1 MLEIKD
7 LSIYIYP
14 RYLIKSLSLSLN
26 KNDKL
31 AIIGEEG
38 NGKSTLL
45 KSILGI
51 CDYADISGS
60 INLKNN
66 KIGYLE
72 QSINDKYLKYKVYD
86 YLFIDDKDYYN
97 KINLLYKILDK
108 LSIEDS
114 LLDQYINTLSGGEKV
129 KIGLLKILLDDVDIL
144 FLDEPSNDLDLETL
158 KWLENFIKKEERPI
172 VFISHD
178 ETLLS
183 ATANII
189 LHLEQIKRK
198 TESRHTLLKVDY
210 NTYIETRLRNIA
222 NQTQIAYNEK
232 REFKKAQDKLN
243 QVMQKVEHEQRT
255 ISRSDPH
262 GAALLKKKM
271 HSLKSQE
278 KKLDKTELT
287 EVPDVEENINIF
299 FEHVSIPTKKQ
310 ILKLEIPELRIN
322 NKILSKNIKLDISG
336 NKHICIIGKNG
347 VGKTS
352 LIKEIYKLLK
362 DRTDIKVGYMPQV
375 YEDIFAKNQK
385 VLEFINPSNNKNEI
399 TKTRNYLGNL
409 KFTSNEMEGMISDLS
424 NGSKAKL
431 IIAKLIIN
439 KYNVLILDEPTRN
452 VSPLSN
458 PIIRKSLKEF
468 QGTIISISHDRK
480 YIEEVAEEVYELTKE
495 SLITIDKEKITKF

>member
-72 QSINDKYLKYKVYD
+72 QSINDKYLEYKVYD

-114 LLDQYINTLSGGEKV
+114 LLDQYTNTLSGGEKV

-144 FLDEPSNDLDLETL
+144 FLDEPSNDLDIDTL

-198 TESRHTLLKVDY
+198 SEPRHTLLKTDY
-210 NTYIETRLRNIA
+210 ITYVETRLKKITT
-222 NQTQIAYNEK
+222 QTQIARNEA
-232 REFKKAQDKLN
+232 REYKKTQNKLN
-243 QVMQKVEHEQRT
+243 QVMQSVEYKQRT
-255 ISRSDPH
+255 ISRKDPY
-262 GAALLKKKM
+262 GAACLKVKM
-271 HSLKSQE
+271 RGLKAQE
-278 KKLDKTELT
+278 KRLEKTILT

-299 FEHVSIPTKKQ
+299 FEKVNVPNQKRI
-310 ILKLEIPELRIN
+310 IKLEIPELKAG
-322 NKILSKNIKLDISG
+322 NKLLSKNIKLEIYG

-347 VGKTS
+347 VGKTT
-352 LIKEIYKLLK
+352 LIKEIYKELK
-362 DRTDIKVGYMPQV
+362 DRTDIKVGYMPQI
-375 YEDIFAKNQK
+375 YEDIFYKDQK
-385 VLEFINPSNNKNEI
+385 VLEFVCPSNNKDEI
-399 TKTRNYLGNL
+399 SKIRTYLGNL
-409 KFTSNEMEGMISDLS
+409 KFTSDEMEGKISNLS

-431 IIAKLIIN
+431 IISKLIIE

-458 PIIRKSLKEF
+458 PIIRKSLKEYN
-468 QGTIISISHDRK
+468 GTIISISHDRK
-480 YIEEVAEEVYELTKE
+480 YIEEVAEEIFELTKE
-495 SLITIDKEKITKF
+495 GLITLDKDYIR